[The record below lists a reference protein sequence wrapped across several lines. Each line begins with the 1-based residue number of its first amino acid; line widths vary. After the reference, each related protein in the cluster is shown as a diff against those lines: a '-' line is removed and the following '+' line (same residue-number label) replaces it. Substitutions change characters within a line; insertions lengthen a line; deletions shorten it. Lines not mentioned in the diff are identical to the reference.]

1 MIRRRNVGTMGRWN
15 GLLFVVGLSI
25 IPSFPRS
32 NALQDPG
39 PILDRASRAY
49 AGVQNLS
56 ADFVQIVDNP
66 MLGGPDTTRG
76 RFFQSRPNFFAM
88 RFTDPAGDR
97 VVADGHRLW
106 LYTPSSTPG
115 QVIRTAIPG
124 RGTTG
129 PNLIGQFVEHPR
141 ERYTARYVRADSLPE
156 GAVDVITLVPKTT
169 DLAYSEATVWIGK
182 NDGLV
187 RRIDITEESGQRR
200 TIILQKLALNRGV
213 PTREFR
219 FAPPAGSRVV
229 DQ

>member
-1 MIRRRNVGTMGRWN
+1 MKRRNGGLTEGRKVGIII
-15 GLLFVVGLSI
+15 LLSV
-25 IPSFPRS
+25 IPSFPPS
-32 NALQDPG
+32 VALQDPD
-39 PILDRASRAY
+39 PILDKASRAY
-49 AGVQNLS
+49 AAVRDLS
-56 ADFVQIVDNP
+56 ADFVQIIDNP

-76 RFFQSRPNFFAM
+76 RLFQSRPSFFAM
-88 RFTDPAGDR
+88 RFTEPAGDR

-141 ERYTARYVRADSLPE
+141 ERYTARYVRPDSLPE
-156 GAVDVITLVPKTT
+156 GRVDVITLVPKTG
-169 DLAYSEATVWIGK
+169 DLPYSDATVWISRK
-182 NDGLV
+182 DGLV
-187 RRIDITEESGQRR
+187 RRIDITESSGQRR

-219 FAPPAGSRVV
+219 FVPPAGSRVV

>member
-1 MIRRRNVGTMGRWN
+1 MIAMMV
-15 GLLFVVGLSI
+15 LV
-25 IPSFPRS
+25 PSFQHSIVP
-32 NALQDPG
+32 QDPG
-39 PILDRASRAY
+39 PILDRASKAY
-49 AGVQNLS
+49 EAVQNLS
-56 ADFVQIVDNP
+56 ADFVQIIDNP

-88 RFTDPAGDR
+88 RFTEPAGDR

-156 GAVDVITLVPKTT
+156 GRGAVDVIALVPKTA
-169 DLAYSEATVWIGK
+169 DLPYSEATVWISK
-182 NDGLV
+182 KDGLV
-187 RRIDITEESGQRR
+187 RRIEITEESGQRR